1 MDIRRL
7 ETPSDYEAFENTMK
21 EIWESGER
29 DIIPSHLLRAINDQ
43 GGLVLGAFEE
53 EKMVGVLVGFLAYY
67 KGILHHHSHIT
78 GALERY
84 KGIGYHLKQ
93 KQREFVL
100 SQGLDLI
107 TWTFDPLQSSN
118 AYFNFAKLGVISR
131 TYYRNYYG
139 EMRDLL
145 NVGIESDRFLV
156 EWWLKSDD
164 VVKRV
169 QGTFR
174 QPALDDVLSR
184 TTVVN
189 ETEKRDFREI
199 ISHNLNLTSKTLL
212 VEIPSDINVI
222 KEKNKELA
230 RKWRETTREIFENY
244 FDKGYTAYNVI
255 SETKEG
261 ERRSFY
267 LLRRDTHENPKS

>member
-244 FDKGYTAYNVI
+244 FDKVYTAYNVI